1 LDKEADLMIED
12 SELWDLFRTG
22 NQLAYTQLVNRH
34 YKQLFNYGRRF
45 CQDREFLM
53 DCIQEVFFE
62 LWKRKEK
69 INSTPSVKWYLFK
82 AVRLRIFRDQSKW
95 TKNEELSDEYN
106 FLVEFNIESKI
117 INDLEINDLSV
128 KVKNILNALPPRQQ
142 EIMYL
147 RFYEGLDLNQISEIM
162 GISNQSLRNLLQ
174 KSYKNFR
181 AEWISLL
188 VFLSCCK
195 LLN

>member
-1 LDKEADLMIED
+1 MMED
-12 SELWDLFRTG
+12 SELWDLFRAG
-22 NQLAYTQLVNRH
+22 NQLAYTQLVNKH
-34 YKQLFNYGRRF
+34 YTQLFNYGRRF
-45 CQDREFLM
+45 CRDRDFLM
-53 DCIQEVFFE
+53 DCIQEVFYE

-95 TKNEELSDEYN
+95 TKNEELSDNYD

-117 INDLEINDLSV
+117 IHDKEINDLSI
-128 KVKNILNALPPRQQ
+128 KIKNILNGMPPRQQ

-147 RFYEGLDLNQISEIM
+147 RFYEGLALDQISDIM

-181 AEWISLL
+181 TEWIPLI
-188 VFLSCCK
+188 FFFSCCN
-195 LLN
+195 LFG

>member
-1 LDKEADLMIED
+1 MMED
-12 SELWDLFRTG
+12 SELWELFRAG
-22 NQLAYTQLVNRH
+22 NQPAYTQLVNRH
-34 YKQLFNYGRRF
+34 YKPLFNYGRRF

-53 DCIQEVFFE
+53 DCIQEVFYE
-62 LWKRKEK
+62 LWNRKEK
-69 INSTPSVKWYLFK
+69 ISSTPSVKWYLFK
-82 AVRLRIFRDQSKW
+82 AVRLRVFRDQSKW

-106 FLVEFNIESKI
+106 FSVEFNIESKI

-147 RFYEGLDLNQISEIM
+147 RFYEGLTLNQISEIM

-181 AEWISLL
+181 AEWIPLL
-188 VFLSCCK
+188 IFLPCCK
-195 LLN
+195 LIN

>member
-1 LDKEADLMIED
+1 MIED

-22 NQLAYTQLVNRH
+22 NQLAYTQLVNRY

-69 INSTPSVKWYLFK
+69 IKSTPAVKWYLFK

-147 RFYEGLDLNQISEIM
+147 RFYEGLALNQISEIM

-181 AEWISLL
+181 AEWIPLL
-188 VFLSCCK
+188 IFLSCCK